1 MGECWASGTATFM
14 VLGDTCTRGCRFCA
28 VKTHSQ
34 GTPVDLDEPEKVA
47 EACVAMGLKYVV
59 LTMVDRDDLPDGG
72 SRPRRRD
79 DPRDQAAQPGHAGR
93 SAGRRLAR
101 HRTPDRHHRAD
112 DRHRARRRPD
122 VYAHNVETVLR
133 LTPRV
138 RDHRCS
144 YVRSLAT
151 LRTAKQLQPDVVT
164 KSSLMLGL
172 GESEREVEQA
182 MDDLREYGVDVVTF
196 GQYLRPTLL
205 HLPVRE
211 HVTPARF
218 AALEARAMTKGFLYV
233 AAGPLVRSSY
243 KAAEFYLAGMLRQ
256 RKAIAKP
263 PAPLRPP
270 PRPNPHE
277 PRTADDPR
285 QGRQGPEGQ
294 GPEPAGRRAAEAL
307 PADGDDAR
315 CSTTVVSRCS
325 ARAASASTCS
335 RPARRRRTS
344 APPTR

>member
-1 MGECWASGTATFM
+1 MSSIHNKRITPGQKPDWLKVPLPAGPTVANLEAVLRERNLHTVCEEAKCPNMGECWASGTATFM

-59 LTMVDRDDLPDGG
+59 LTMVDRDDLPDAGAG
-72 SRPRRRD
+72 HVAATIRAIKRRNPDMLVEALVGDWLVTERQTVTTEQMIATVLD
-79 DPRDQAAQPGHAGR
+79 AG
-93 SAGRRLAR
+93 
-101 HRTPDRHHRAD
+101 
-112 DRHRARRRPD
+112 PD

-144 YVRSLAT
+144 YARSLAT
-151 LRTAKQLQPDVVT
+151 LRTAKQLRPDVVT
-164 KSSLMLGL
+164 KSSVMLGL

-182 MDDLREYGVDVVTF
+182 MDDLREYGVDVATF

-256 RKAIAKP
+256 RKAIAE
-263 PAPLRPP
+263 A
-270 PRPNPHE
+270 
-277 PRTADDPR
+277 
-285 QGRQGPEGQ
+285 
-294 GPEPAGRRAAEAL
+294 AGT
-307 PADGDDAR
+307 P
-315 CSTTVVSRCS
+315 STTPTPES
-325 ARAASASTCS
+325 A
-335 RPARRRRTS
+335 
-344 APPTR
+344 

>member
-28 VKTHSQ
+28 VKTNSK
-34 GTPVDLDEPEKVA
+34 GTPVDEHEPEKVA
-47 EACVAMGLKYVV
+47 EAAVAMGLKYVV

-72 SRPRRRD
+72 AGHVAATIRALKRRNPD
-79 DPRDQAAQPGHAGR
+79 LLVEALVGDWLPTKEQTTEQMIATVLAAK
-93 SAGRRLAR
+93 
-101 HRTPDRHHRAD
+101 
-112 DRHRARRRPD
+112 PD
-122 VYAHNVETVLR
+122 VYAHNVATVLR

-144 YVRSLAT
+144 YVRSLET
-151 LRTAKQLQPDVVT
+151 LRLAKQIEPSIVT

-218 AALEARAMTKGFLYV
+218 QALEQRAMKKGFLYV
-233 AAGPLVRSSY
+233 ASGPLVRSSY
-243 KAAEFYLAGMLRQ
+243 KAAEFYLAGMIQ
-256 RKAIAKP
+256 K
-263 PAPLRPP
+263 
-270 PRPNPHE
+270 
-277 PRTADDPR
+277 
-285 QGRQGPEGQ
+285 
-294 GPEPAGRRAAEAL
+294 RRALQAAR
-307 PADGDDAR
+307 GD
-315 CSTTVVSRCS
+315 SS
-325 ARAASASTCS
+325 ASYAAS
-335 RPARRRRTS
+335 S
-344 APPTR
+344 AHGTP

>member
-1 MGECWASGTATFM
+1 MSSRPTHRLTPGPKPDWLKVPIPAGPTVATVAKVLRERHLHTVCEEARCPNLGECWASGTATFM

-28 VKTHSQ
+28 VKTHSR
-34 GTPVDLDEPEKVA
+34 GTPVDADEPTKVA

-72 SRPRRRD
+72 AAHVAATVRAIKERQPGMLVEALVGDWLAD
-79 DPRDQAAQPGHAGR
+79 DPTATERQIATVLAG
-93 SAGRRLAR
+93 G
-101 HRTPDRHHRAD
+101 
-112 DRHRARRRPD
+112 PD

-151 LRTAKQLQPDVVT
+151 LRAAKRLRPGIVT

-172 GESEREVEQA
+172 GETEREIDQA
-182 MDDLREYGVDVVTF
+182 MDDLREHDVDVVTF

-218 AALEARAMTKGFLYV
+218 KALEQRAQKKGFLYV

-243 KAAEFYLAGMLRQ
+243 KAAEFYIAGMLQQRQ
-256 RKAIAKP
+256 ALAT
-263 PAPLRPP
+263 AAQEQ
-270 PRPNPHE
+270 PH
-277 PRTADDPR
+277 A
-285 QGRQGPEGQ
+285 
-294 GPEPAGRRAAEAL
+294 
-307 PADGDDAR
+307 
-315 CSTTVVSRCS
+315 
-325 ARAASASTCS
+325 
-335 RPARRRRTS
+335 
-344 APPTR
+344 

>member
-1 MGECWASGTATFM
+1 MSSIHNKRITPGQKPDWLKVPLPSGPTVAGLEKVLRERKLHTVCEEAKCPNMGECWAGGTATFM

-34 GTPVDLDEPEKVA
+34 GTPVDADEPEKVA

-72 SRPRRRD
+72 AAHVAATIRAIKRRNPEMLVEALVGD
-79 DPRDQAAQPGHAGR
+79 W
-93 SAGRRLAR
+93 LASER
-101 HRTPDRHHRAD
+101 QTTTTEQMIATVLEGG
-112 DRHRARRRPD
+112 PD

-144 YVRSLAT
+144 YARSLDT
-151 LRTAKQLQPDVVT
+151 LRLAKKLRPDVVT

-172 GESEREVEQA
+172 GESEREIEQA

-218 AALEARAMTKGFLYV
+218 QALEARAMTKGFLYV

-256 RKAIAKP
+256 RKAIA
-263 PAPLRPP
+263 
-270 PRPNPHE
+270 
-277 PRTADDPR
+277 
-285 QGRQGPEGQ
+285 G
-294 GPEPAGRRAAEAL
+294 AG
-307 PADGDDAR
+307 
-315 CSTTVVSRCS
+315 S
-325 ARAASASTCS
+325 SASHGASSNGAATQ
-335 RPARRRRTS
+335 TS
-344 APPTR
+344 SPTPESA